1 MRIDAV
7 DIVSRGRIA
16 RQVESDVFPL
26 FQATLKGIDGQA
38 KQAFEQGNLE
48 KLGLLFIQRLTVF
61 NLINAMDG
69 AKERARVVLEK
80 NRQEG
85 EK

>member
-1 MRIDAV
+1 MRIDAF

-16 RQVESDVFPL
+16 KQVESDLFPL
-26 FQATLKGIDGQA
+26 FQSTLKGIDGQA

-48 KLGLLFIQRLTVF
+48 KLGLLFVQRLTVF
-61 NLINAMDG
+61 NLMNALDG

-80 NRQEG
+80 DR
-85 EK
+85 EKGA